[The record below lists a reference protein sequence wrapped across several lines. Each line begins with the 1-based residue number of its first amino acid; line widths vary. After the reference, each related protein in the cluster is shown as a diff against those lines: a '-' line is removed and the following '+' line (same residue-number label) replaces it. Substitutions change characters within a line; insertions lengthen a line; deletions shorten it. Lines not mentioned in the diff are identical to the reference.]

1 MRIAVDA
8 MGTDAHP
15 FPDVAGAVMA
25 AREVA
30 VVLVGDQRRIEAELA
45 KHSTGGLPIDIFSAS
60 DAISM
65 DDTPSVILK
74 SKPRS
79 SMHLGM
85 QLVKDGQADAFVT
98 MGNTGA
104 AHAIAMLGILKRIAG
119 VKRPAL
125 SVIFKIQNKPIIFLD
140 VGANADVRPDWLAQF
155 ALMGSIYAQQALEL
169 PAPRIA
175 LLSNGK
181 EEGKG
186 SDLIRATT
194 QILEQSP
201 LNFIGNVEPMDI
213 FNPQVDVVV
222 SDGFTGNIL
231 LKTFEASTR
240 YLGSLIR
247 EEVTRTWIGKIG
259 GLLLRPALARVRSRI
274 DTAEIGGAPL
284 LGVNGVVI
292 IGHGGSNA
300 NAVKNAILQARKA
313 AQGRIVDRI
322 AEQIRLLPADKGE

>member
-1 MRIAVDA
+1 MQIAVDA

-15 FPDVAGAVMA
+15 IPDVAGAVMA

-30 VVLVGDQRRIEAELA
+30 VKLVGDEHRIKAELA
-45 KHSTGGLPIDIFSAS
+45 KHVTKGLPIEIIPA
-60 DAISM
+60 AEVISM
-65 DDTPSVILK
+65 DDKPSVILK
-74 SKPRS
+74 GKPQS

-85 QLVKDGQADAFVT
+85 QLIKDRHADAFVT

-140 VGANADVRPDWLAQF
+140 VGANADVRPDWMVQF

-169 PAPRIA
+169 PSPRIA

-186 SDLIRATT
+186 SDLIRLTSEMLT
-194 QILEQSP
+194 QSS
-201 LNFIGNVEPMDI
+201 LNFVGNVEPMDI
-213 FNPQVDVVV
+213 FYPQVDVVV
-222 SDGFTGNIL
+222 SDGFVGNIL

-247 EEVTRTWIGKIG
+247 EEVTRTWIGKFG
-259 GLLLRPALARVRSRI
+259 GLLLRPALARVRTRI
-274 DTAEIGGAPL
+274 DTGEIGGAPL

-322 AEQIRLLPADKGE
+322 AEQITLIPADKGD